1 MRGKPVDIES
11 YRGHFVDVCD
21 MISCDFITV
30 KNAIAQLDNKIPYW
44 LFRKMQRE
52 DDQCKKLWENA
63 KLDQTHYGDDIQTD
77 MINESIRGERDTK
90 DAMHISTMIKWKMEK
105 FNPRQYGDRAAIVT
119 EECVDRLNKFIDSET
134 NGKS

>member
-1 MRGKPVDIES
+1 MAIQE
-11 YRGHFVDVCD
+11 
-21 MISCDFITV
+21 
-30 KNAIAQLDNKIPYW
+30 NA
-44 LFRKMQRE
+44 RE

-119 EECVDRLNKFIDSET
+119 EECVDRLKEVYRFGNEWQVLAI
-134 NGKS
+134 